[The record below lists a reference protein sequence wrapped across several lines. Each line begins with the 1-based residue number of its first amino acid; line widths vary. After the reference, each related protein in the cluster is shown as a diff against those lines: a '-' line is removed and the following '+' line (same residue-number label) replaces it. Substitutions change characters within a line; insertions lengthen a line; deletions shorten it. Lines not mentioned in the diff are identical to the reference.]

1 MSNQVIFRNKG
12 SIDPRSITTFGVSSK
27 DSDNAIGYF
36 GTGLKYAIAIMLRE
50 GCKIDIYTGGE
61 RLEFGTLD
69 QRIRVDDF
77 TFVTMNG
84 DPLSFT
90 TELGKNWQIWQAI
103 RELWCNCI
111 DEKGDASSVSEF
123 NADGIGEDETV
134 VVISGRSAM
143 EAWSKR
149 DEIMIS
155 TSPLFES
162 EHVDI
167 HPGQSNHIY
176 YKGVRVHDLTR
187 PSLFTYNLKS
197 SVSLTEDRTMQHSNI
212 AGWYVAK
219 GIALLSDKSFLAR
232 ALTAGQEWFEHRL
245 DFDSVVASDDFSGI
259 VKQMA
264 RQQVSGLN
272 QSATRCARFSNDELL
287 DDLPRMVITAVDNLR
302 LKKAISFA
310 KTIGFAVDEYE
321 IVVIEHLGEGVLGRA
336 ANGKIYLSKI
346 VFMQGTKMVAGTL
359 IEEFIHLRH
368 GLYDET
374 RGMQNFLFDSL
385 VSIGEQLSGE
395 PL

>member
-1 MSNQVIFRNKG
+1 MTANQIIFRNQG

-27 DSDNAIGYF
+27 DSDSAIGYF
-36 GTGLKYAIAIMLRE
+36 GTGLKYAIAILLRE

-61 RLEFGTLD
+61 RLSFGTLD

-77 TFVTMNG
+77 TFVTMN
-84 DPLSFT
+84 DQPLSFT

-103 RELWCNCI
+103 RELWCNCL
-111 DEKGDASSVSEF
+111 DERGEVFSSDYFDDIPDAS
-123 NADGIGEDETV
+123 ETV
-134 VVISGRSAM
+134 VVVSGRAAI
-143 EAWSKR
+143 EAWSMR
-149 DEIMIS
+149 DAIMVS
-155 TSPLFES
+155 TAPLYES

-167 HPGQSNHIY
+167 HPGQSSHVY
-176 YKGVRVHDLTR
+176 YKGVRVHDLSR
-187 PSLFTYNLKS
+187 PSMFTYNLKS
-197 SVSLTEDRTMQHSNI
+197 SVELTEDRTMKHSNI

-219 GIALLSDKSFLAR
+219 GIALLSDKGFLSR
-232 ALTAGQEWFEHRL
+232 VLTAGNEWFEQRL
-245 DFDSVVASDDFSGI
+245 DFDSVTASDDFSGI
-259 VKQMA
+259 VRQMA

-287 DDLPRMVITAVDNLR
+287 DELPRMELGKVDHAR
-302 LKKAISFA
+302 LIKAISFA
-310 KTIGFAVDEYE
+310 KTIGFAVDDYE
-321 IVVIEHLGEGVLGRA
+321 IAPIEHLGEGVLGRA

-368 GLYDET
+368 SLYDET

-385 VSIGEQLSGE
+385 VSIGEQITGE

>member
-1 MSNQVIFRNKG
+1 MNNQIIFRNKG

-36 GTGLKYAIAIMLRE
+36 GTGLKYAIAILLRE
-50 GCKIDIYTGGE
+50 GCKIDICTGGE
-61 RLEFGTLD
+61 RYEFGTLD

-111 DEKGDASSVSEF
+111 DEKGEAFSSDYFDES
-123 NADGIGEDETV
+123 ADEDETV
-134 VVISGRSAM
+134 IVVSGRAAM

-149 DEIMIS
+149 DEIMVS
-155 TSPLFES
+155 SEPLFTS

-176 YKGVRVHDLTR
+176 YKGIRVHDLTR

-197 SVSLTEDRTMQHSNI
+197 HCELTEDRTMKIPSI
-212 AGWYVAK
+212 AGWYVARGVALISEK
-219 GIALLSDKSFLAR
+219 GFLHR
-232 ALTAGQEWFEHRL
+232 VLTAGQEWFEHRL
-245 DFDSVVASDDFSGI
+245 DFDSVSASDDFSGI
-259 VKQMA
+259 VRQMA
-264 RQQVSGLN
+264 RQQISGLN
-272 QSATRCARFSNDELL
+272 VSATRCARFNNDDLL
-287 DDLPRMVITAVDNLR
+287 DDLPRMAISTVDNLR
-302 LKKAISFA
+302 LKKAINFA

-321 IVVIEHLGEGVLGRA
+321 IHVIEHLGEGVLGRA

-368 GLYDET
+368 GLHDET

-385 VSIGEQLSGE
+385 VSIGEQISGE

>member
-1 MSNQVIFRNKG
+1 MNNQIIFRNKG

-36 GTGLKYAIAIMLRE
+36 GTGLKYAIAILLRE
-50 GCKIDIYTGGE
+50 GCKIDICTGGE
-61 RLEFGTLD
+61 RLEFGALD

-111 DEKGDASSVSEF
+111 DEKGEAFSSDHFDDVL
-123 NADGIGEDETV
+123 GEDETV
-134 VVISGRSAM
+134 IIVSGRAAM

-149 DEIMIS
+149 DEIMVS
-155 TSPLFES
+155 TEPLFS
-162 EHVDI
+162 TEHVDI

-176 YKGVRVHDLTR
+176 YKGIRVHDLTR
-187 PSLFTYNLKS
+187 PSLFTYNIKS
-197 SVSLTEDRTMQHSNI
+197 VIELTEDRTMKSPSI
-212 AGWYVAK
+212 AGWYAARGV
-219 GIALLSDKSFLAR
+219 GLVSDKSFLSR
-232 ALTAGQEWFEHRL
+232 VLTAGEAWFEHKL
-245 DFDSVVASDDFSGI
+245 DFDCVAACDDFNGI
-259 VKQMA
+259 VRQMA

-287 DDLPRMVITAVDNLR
+287 DDLPRMAITNVDNLR
-302 LKKAISFA
+302 LKKAIAFA
-310 KTIGFAVDEYE
+310 KTIGFSVDEYE
-321 IVVIEHLGEGVLGRA
+321 IAVIEHLGEGVLGRA

-368 GLYDET
+368 GLHDET

>member
-1 MSNQVIFRNKG
+1 MNNQIIFRNKG

-36 GTGLKYAIAIMLRE
+36 GTGLKYAIAILLRE
-50 GCKIDIYTGGE
+50 GCKIDICTGGE
-61 RLEFGTLD
+61 RHEFGTLD

-84 DPLSFT
+84 EPLSFT

-111 DEKGDASSVSEF
+111 DEKGEAFSSDYFDES
-123 NADGIGEDETV
+123 AGEDETV
-134 VVISGRSAM
+134 IIVSGRAAL

-149 DEIMIS
+149 DEIVIS
-155 TSPLFES
+155 STPLFS
-162 EHVDI
+162 TEHVDI

-176 YKGVRVHDLTR
+176 YKGIRVHDLTR
-187 PSLFTYNLKS
+187 PSQFTYNIKS
-197 SVSLTEDRTMQHSNI
+197 SVDLTEDRTMKSPSI

-219 GIALLSDKSFLAR
+219 GVALINDRPFLSR
-232 ALTAGQEWFEHRL
+232 VLTAGQAWFEHRL
-245 DFDSVVASDDFSGI
+245 DFDMVNACDDFGGI

-264 RQQVSGLN
+264 RQQIHGLN
-272 QSATRCARFSNDELL
+272 QSATRCARFNSDELL
-287 DDLPRMVITAVDNLR
+287 DDLPRMAISNVDNLR
-302 LKKAISFA
+302 LKKAINFA

-321 IVVIEHLGEGVLGRA
+321 IHVIEHLGEGVLGRA

-368 GLYDET
+368 GLHGET

-385 VSIGEQLSGE
+385 VSIGEQISGE

>member
-1 MSNQVIFRNKG
+1 MNNQIIFRNKG

-36 GTGLKYAIAIMLRE
+36 GTGLKYAIAILLRE
-50 GCKIDIYTGGE
+50 GCKIDICTGGE
-61 RLEFGTLD
+61 RMEFGTSE

-77 TFVTMNG
+77 TFVTMSG

-111 DEKGDASSVSEF
+111 DEKGEAFSSDYFDDAP
-123 NADGIGEDETV
+123 GEDETV
-134 VVISGRSAM
+134 IIVSGRAAM

-149 DEIMIS
+149 DEIMVS
-155 TSPLFES
+155 SQPLFSS

-176 YKGVRVHDLTR
+176 FKGIRVHDLTR
-187 PSLFTYNLKS
+187 PSLYTYNIKS
-197 SVSLTEDRTMQHSNI
+197 ACELTEDRTMKHSSL

-219 GIALLSDKSFLAR
+219 GIGLVSERGFLNR
-232 ALTAGQEWFEHRL
+232 VLTAGQEWFEHRL
-245 DFDSVVASDDFSGI
+245 DFDSVTASDDFTGI

-287 DDLPRMVITAVDNLR
+287 DDLPRMAITNVDNLR
-302 LKKAISFA
+302 LKKAIGFA

-368 GLYDET
+368 GMRDET

-385 VSIGEQLSGE
+385 VSLGEQLSGE

>member
-1 MSNQVIFRNKG
+1 MTDKQIIFRNQG

-27 DSDNAIGYF
+27 DSESAIGYF
-36 GTGLKYAIAIMLRE
+36 GTGLKYAIAILLRE

-61 RLEFGTLD
+61 KLSFGTLE
-69 QRIRVDDF
+69 QRVRVDDF
-77 TFVTMNG
+77 TFVTMN
-84 DPLSFT
+84 DQPLSFT

-103 RELWCNCI
+103 RELWCNCL
-111 DEKGDASSVSEF
+111 DEHGEAFSSDYFDDVP
-123 NADGIGEDETV
+123 AADETV
-134 VVISGRSAM
+134 VVISGRAAM
-143 EAWSKR
+143 EAWSMR
-149 DEIMIS
+149 DAIMINS
-155 TSPLFES
+155 TPLFET

-167 HPGQSNHIY
+167 HPGQSSHIY
-176 YKGVRVHDLTR
+176 YKGVRVHDLSR

-197 SVSLTEDRTMQHSNI
+197 AVTLTEDRTMQHSNL
-212 AGWYVAK
+212 AGWYAAK
-219 GIALLSDKSFLAR
+219 GIATLNEKSFLGR
-232 ALTAGQEWFEHRL
+232 VLTAGQEWFEHRL
-245 DFDSVVASDDFSGI
+245 DFDSVSASDDFSGI
-259 VKQMA
+259 VRQMA
-264 RQQVSGLN
+264 RQQISGLN

-287 DDLPRMVITAVDNLR
+287 DDLPRMTITAVDNLR

-321 IVVIEHLGEGVLGRA
+321 IIVIEHLGEGVLGRA
-336 ANGKIYLSKI
+336 ANEKIYLSKI

-368 GLYDET
+368 KLFDET

-385 VSIGEQLSGE
+385 VSIGEQITGE